1 MSRGGSVAVLQVV
14 EENWPHEVPE
24 MEVATIY
31 QSLEAWVLKAWFK
44 SQIPQYRNHEG
55 GQYRD
60 GRVLEGA
67 PGDQKSNTKCGVVT
81 KRF

>member
-1 MSRGGSVAVLQVV
+1 MSRGGSVAVVQVV

-44 SQIPQYRNHEG
+44 S
-55 GQYRD
+55 
-60 GRVLEGA
+60 
-67 PGDQKSNTKCGVVT
+67 
-81 KRF
+81 